1 MINCVK
7 KKKAIIRRQS
17 DILDKVVMEG
27 PSEVVEEVTFEQKP
41 EWPEEEATQMYR
53 RKSLLGWWKGKCKCS
68 EEEHTYTARGITRKR
83 VWLEKCVGEENWKKV
98 K

>member
-41 EWPEEEATQMYR
+41 E
-53 RKSLLGWWKGKCKCS
+53 
-68 EEEHTYTARGITRKR
+68 
-83 VWLEKCVGEENWKKV
+83 
-98 K
+98 